1 MKNFTFTVD
10 DNIRVFKE
18 ICSGNYESLFD
29 HPYLGMYKRLHER
42 YGVKVQLNL
51 FFECEGFC
59 LSDMTDRYKG
69 EWEAVSDWLKMSF
82 HSRLENVKPYEF
94 SEFDE
99 VYADCSA
106 VNREIVRF
114 AGENSL
120 AKTTTVHYCWAT
132 YDGLRAIFD
141 NGYRGL
147 LGLYGT
153 DYSPRSSYQSTVEE
167 CVIIR
172 RGESVVSRG
181 IAYAGIDVILNL
193 YEKAEIIERLEKIVG
208 RDVIKIM
215 IHEQYFYPD
224 YERYI
229 PDFEDRIVA
238 AFFLLSENGYKSVFF
253 ENII

>member
-1 MKNFTFTVD
+1 M
-10 DNIRVFKE
+10 
-18 ICSGNYESLFD
+18 
-29 HPYLGMYKRLHER
+29 
-42 YGVKVQLNL
+42 
-51 FFECEGFC
+51 
-59 LSDMTDRYKG
+59 
-69 EWEAVSDWLKMSF
+69 
-82 HSRLENVKPYEF
+82 
-94 SEFDE
+94 
-99 VYADCSA
+99 YADCSA

-120 AKTTTVHYCWAT
+120 AKTTTVHYCLAT

-153 DYSPRSSYQSTVEE
+153 DDSPRSSYQSTVEE

-172 RGESVVSRG
+172 RGESVTSCG

-229 PDFEDRIVA
+229 PCFEE
-238 AFFLLSENGYKSVFF
+238 LLSSSFELLTKHGYASDFY
-253 ENII
+253 ERLI